1 MMIMMTMVKTE
12 FIKNQF
18 VFWEIEKKQAN
29 YCMFKF
35 SFIPNSTVRS
45 IHVQV

>member
-1 MMIMMTMVKTE
+1 MTMVKTE
-12 FIKNQF
+12 FIKDQF
-18 VFWEIEKKQAN
+18 VFLGDKKKQAN